1 MVPALSSSKWTI
13 LKKLY
18 EYEYNIHNMIPYLKF
33 IKQDYWFVHYK
44 MYKTDLTNLVGY
56 FWYKIPKSQLFVWD
70 KIVFIVQYK
79 VLKTFTY

>member
-1 MVPALSSSKWTI
+1 
-13 LKKLY
+13 
-18 EYEYNIHNMIPYLKF
+18 
-33 IKQDYWFVHYK
+33 